1 MTAKSKMIRALLEWF
16 GSLLS
21 TSMFYKRAAQR
32 IELFWKDVYPADNE
46 QNRVRNTQWLRALR
60 TLVSFVQKVTVE
72 LSVRAD
78 KELKDGDQIPIQFIV
93 RFAGTYI
100 IIFLAYNLI
109 ILPRKERGQPTR
121 LYKGHS
127 SHCKRPDRLKWPF
140 KALWLYKRHARKRR
154 VSFFYIVYILIKNL
168 QIFFYGQHKRTLWT
182 AWLHQCSIW
191 NILGQCAT
199 AYLGPIQGVLPTE
212 GGVPIQG
219 EK

>member
-1 MTAKSKMIRALLEWF
+1 MTAKSKLIRALLEWF

-21 TSMFYKRAAQR
+21 TSMFYKRAAQK

-60 TLVSFVQKVTVE
+60 TLVSFVQKVKVE

-154 VSFFYIVYILIKNL
+154 VGCFHDTIHNEKNSD
-168 QIFFYGQHKRTLWT
+168 ISRWST
-182 AWLHQCSIW
+182 
-191 NILGQCAT
+191 
-199 AYLGPIQGVLPTE
+199 
-212 GGVPIQG
+212 
-219 EK
+219 